1 MVKYFAVVRPWPA
14 YGMAALVAVVMV
26 GLWTTNADPR
36 ELDSALGMVLLA
48 QMFLASSGFA
58 STARRGYYDPILAY
72 GSNRTSVLV
81 WHGIASIAPG
91 AIAWAIVADAGY
103 AWSSPA
109 ALSAMAGT
117 RLAAFVIVSGMAW
130 AVGLLLPRG
139 AGGSLWM
146 GLLIVLLL
154 RHVSLLP
161 AAGSGGSATGILQS
175 AGGLV
180 LCPFLLL
187 GTHAP
192 IAAPALV
199 AALGAVAACVCLAIR
214 RGSLLDLFLVERT

>member
-14 YGMAALVAVVMV
+14 YGMAVLVAVVMV

-36 ELDSALGMVLLA
+36 ELDSALGMLLLV

-58 STARRGYYDPILAY
+58 ATARRGHYDPILAY
-72 GSNRTSVLV
+72 GSNRTFALV
-81 WHGIASIAPG
+81 WQGIASIAPG
-91 AIAWAIVADAGY
+91 AIAWAIVAEAGY

-109 ALSAMAGT
+109 AVSAMAGT
-117 RLAAFVIVSGMAW
+117 RLAAFLIVSGMAW
-130 AVGLLLPRG
+130 TVGLLLPRG

-146 GLLIVLLL
+146 GLLVVLLL
-154 RHVSLLP
+154 RHVPLLP
-161 AAGSGGSATGILQS
+161 AAGPGGSATDIVRS
-175 AGGLV
+175 AGALV

-192 IAAPALV
+192 IGAPALV
-199 AALGAVAACVCLAIR
+199 AALAVVAACVCLAIR
-214 RGSLLDLFLVERT
+214 QGSRLDLFLVERS